1 MITALLLYIGKAA
14 ILIAVFYLL
23 YRLLMERE
31 TFHRF
36 NRAILLLSVLIAF
49 ILPLCEINL
58 HKTVVAASMP
68 VTDGAVVADSQ
79 SATERGGIYN
89 PFLWLFLIYL
99 AGIVLKLLHTAISI
113 YRLNRLISQ
122 CEQHPQADGTTIAV
136 CAQNIAPFSWWNTI
150 VFSRRDYQLQDS
162 ALLVHERAHINSYHS
177 FDLLLME
184 LAIALQWFNP
194 AIWLIGRE
202 LRAVHEYEADASVL
216 SGGVDAHHYLNLL
229 MDRANAKL
237 ECKLANA
244 ISQQT
249 LKNRFQM
256 MARHRSKPSRLL
268 KVLYLLPVV
277 AITLALNAQ
286 TIIHYQAPEPAP
298 SHPVADTIQAPAPQK
313 VAPDP
318 VVKPHKQQSIQ
329 KSKPQLETA
338 LLTISGMVVDE
349 EGNPL
354 LGTAVKEHDG
364 ATGTITDF
372 DGKFSLKVPKGAVVD
387 FLNIGV
393 ATVSIQVKRDMA
405 DQKIVLKPDGS
416 N

>member
-1 MITALLLYIGKAA
+1 MITAFLLYIGKVA
-14 ILIAVFYLL
+14 ILLAVFYLF

-49 ILPLCEINL
+49 ILPLCEITL
-58 HKTVVAASMP
+58 HKTVLAASTPASGANVAA
-68 VTDGAVVADSQ
+68 GAVLDSP
-79 SATERGGIYN
+79 SATYGN
-89 PFLWLFLIYL
+89 PLLWLFVIYL
-99 AGIVLKLLHTAISI
+99 AGVVLKLLHTAISI
-113 YRLNRLISQ
+113 YRLNKLINQ

-194 AIWLIGRE
+194 AIWLTGRE

-286 TIIHYQAPEPAP
+286 TIIHYQAPELDS
-298 SHPVADTIQAPAPQK
+298 SHLVTDTIQAQAPQEVAPAP
-313 VAPDP
+313 
-318 VVKPHKQQSIQ
+318 VVEPHKQQSTQ
-329 KSKPQLETA
+329 KTEPQPETA
-338 LLTISGMVVDE
+338 LLTISGTVVDE

-393 ATVSIQVKRDMA
+393 ATVSIQVKSDMT
-405 DQKIVLKPDGS
+405 DQKIILKKDGS

>member
-1 MITALLLYIGKAA
+1 
-14 ILIAVFYLL
+14 
-23 YRLLMERE
+23 
-31 TFHRF
+31 
-36 NRAILLLSVLIAF
+36 
-49 ILPLCEINL
+49 
-58 HKTVVAASMP
+58 
-68 VTDGAVVADSQ
+68 
-79 SATERGGIYN
+79 
-89 PFLWLFLIYL
+89 
-99 AGIVLKLLHTAISI
+99 
-113 YRLNRLISQ
+113 
-122 CEQHPQADGTTIAV
+122 
-136 CAQNIAPFSWWNTI
+136 
-150 VFSRRDYQLQDS
+150 
-162 ALLVHERAHINSYHS
+162 
-177 FDLLLME
+177 ME

-194 AIWLIGRE
+194 AIWLIGSE

-286 TIIHYQAPEPAP
+286 TIIHYQAPELDS
-298 SHPVADTIQAPAPQK
+298 SHLVTDTIQAQAPQEVAPAP
-313 VAPDP
+313 
-318 VVKPHKQQSIQ
+318 VVEPHKQQSTQ
-329 KSKPQLETA
+329 KTEPQPETA

-372 DGKFSLKVPKGAVVD
+372 DGKFSLKVPKGTVVD

-393 ATVSIQVKRDMA
+393 ATVSIQVKSDMT
-405 DQKIVLKPDGS
+405 DQKIIMKQE
-416 N
+416 

>member
-298 SHPVADTIQAPAPQK
+298 SHPVADTIQPPAPQK

-329 KSKPQLETA
+329 KSKPQPETA

>member
-1 MITALLLYIGKAA
+1 MITAFLLYIGKAA
-14 ILIAVFYLL
+14 ILIAVFYLF

-99 AGIVLKLLHTAISI
+99 AGIVFKLLHTAISI

-194 AIWLIGRE
+194 AIWLIGSE

-249 LKNRFQM
+249 LKKRFQM

-286 TIIHYQAPEPAP
+286 TMIHYQAPELALI
-298 SHPVADTIQAPAPQK
+298 HPVTDTVQTPVPQK
-313 VAPDP
+313 VVPAP
-318 VVKPHKQQSIQ
+318 VVQSHKQPSTQNTE
-329 KSKPQLETA
+329 PQLETA
-338 LLTISGMVVDE
+338 LLTISGTVVDE

-354 LGTAVKEHDG
+354 PGTAVKVYDG
-364 ATGTITDF
+364 TTGTITDF
-372 DGKFSLKVPKGAVVD
+372 DGKFSLKVPKGTVVD

-393 ATVSIQVKRDMA
+393 ATVSIQVKSDMT
-405 DQKIVLKPDGS
+405 DQKIILKKDGS

>member
-1 MITALLLYIGKAA
+1 MITAFLLYIGKVAM
-14 ILIAVFYLL
+14 LLAVFYLF

-49 ILPLCEINL
+49 ILPLCEITL
-58 HKTVVAASMP
+58 HKTVVAAS
-68 VTDGAVVADSQ
+68 TSASRSNVVSGVASDSPL
-79 SATERGGIYN
+79 ATYDN
-89 PFLWLFLIYL
+89 PLLWLFVIYL
-99 AGIVLKLLHTAISI
+99 AGVVLKLLHTAISI
-113 YRLNRLISQ
+113 YRLNKLINQ
-122 CEQHPQADGTTIAV
+122 CEQHPQADGTIIAV

-194 AIWLIGRE
+194 AIWLTGRE

-298 SHPVADTIQAPAPQK
+298 IHPVADTILTQVPQEVSPAP
-313 VAPDP
+313 
-318 VVKPHKQQSIQ
+318 VVEPHKQQSTQ
-329 KSKPQLETA
+329 KTEPQPETA
-338 LLTISGMVVDE
+338 MLTISGTVVDE

-393 ATVSIQVKRDMA
+393 ATVSIQVKSDMA
-405 DQKIVLKPDGS
+405 DQKIIMKQE
-416 N
+416 

>member
-1 MITALLLYIGKAA
+1 MITAFLLYIGKVA
-14 ILIAVFYLL
+14 ILLAVFYLF

-49 ILPLCEINL
+49 ILPLCEITL
-58 HKTVVAASMP
+58 HKTVVAAS
-68 VTDGAVVADSQ
+68 TSASGANVASGVASDSPL
-79 SATERGGIYN
+79 ATYGN
-89 PFLWLFLIYL
+89 PLLWLFVIYL
-99 AGIVLKLLHTAISI
+99 VGVVLKLLHTAISI
-113 YRLNRLISQ
+113 YRLNKLINQ

-194 AIWLIGRE
+194 AIWLTGRE

-286 TIIHYQAPEPAP
+286 TIIHYQAPELDS
-298 SHPVADTIQAPAPQK
+298 SHPVVDTIQAPVPQK
-313 VAPDP
+313 VAPAP
-318 VVKPHKQQSIQ
+318 VVEPHKQQSIQ

-372 DGKFSLKVPKGAVVD
+372 DGKFSLEVPKGTVVD

-393 ATVSIQVKRDMA
+393 ATVSIQVKSDMT
-405 DQKIVLKPDGS
+405 DQKIIMKQE
-416 N
+416 

>member
-1 MITALLLYIGKAA
+1 MITAFLLYIGKVA
-14 ILIAVFYLL
+14 ILLAVFYLF

-49 ILPLCEINL
+49 ILPLCEITL
-58 HKTVVAASMP
+58 HKTVVAAS
-68 VTDGAVVADSQ
+68 TSASGSNVAFGVASDSPL
-79 SATERGGIYN
+79 ATYGN
-89 PFLWLFLIYL
+89 PLLWLFVIYL
-99 AGIVLKLLHTAISI
+99 AGVVLKLLHTAISI
-113 YRLNRLISQ
+113 YRLNKLISQ

-194 AIWLIGRE
+194 AIWLIGSE

-286 TIIHYQAPEPAP
+286 TMIHYQAPELDS
-298 SHPVADTIQAPAPQK
+298 SHPIADTIQAQAPQEVAPAP
-313 VAPDP
+313 
-318 VVKPHKQQSIQ
+318 VVEPHKQQSTQ
-329 KSKPQLETA
+329 KTEPQPETA
-338 LLTISGMVVDE
+338 LLTITGTVVDE

-372 DGKFSLKVPKGAVVD
+372 DGKFSLKVPKGTVVD

-393 ATVSIQVKRDMA
+393 ATVSIQVKSDMT
-405 DQKIVLKPDGS
+405 DQKIILKKDGS

>member
-1 MITALLLYIGKAA
+1 MITAFLLYIGKVA
-14 ILIAVFYLL
+14 ILLAVFYLF

-49 ILPLCEINL
+49 ILPLCEITL
-58 HKTVVAASMP
+58 HKTVVAASTP
-68 VTDGAVVADSQ
+68 AFGSNVAVGAVLDSP
-79 SATERGGIYN
+79 SATYGN
-89 PFLWLFLIYL
+89 LLLWLFVIYL
-99 AGIVLKLLHTAISI
+99 AGVVLKLLHTAISI
-113 YRLNRLISQ
+113 YRLNKLINQ

-194 AIWLIGRE
+194 AIWLIGSE

-216 SGGVDAHHYLNLL
+216 SGGIDAHHYLNLL

-286 TIIHYQAPEPAP
+286 TMIHYQAPELDS
-298 SHPVADTIQAPAPQK
+298 SHPIADTIQAQAPQE

-329 KSKPQLETA
+329 KSKSQPETA

-372 DGKFSLKVPKGAVVD
+372 DGKFSLEVPKGTVVD

-393 ATVSIQVKRDMA
+393 ATVSIQVKSDMT
-405 DQKIVLKPDGS
+405 DQKIIMKQE
-416 N
+416 

>member
-1 MITALLLYIGKAA
+1 MITAFLLYIGKVA
-14 ILIAVFYLL
+14 ILLAVFYLF

-49 ILPLCEINL
+49 ILPLCEITL
-58 HKTVVAASMP
+58 HKTVVAAS
-68 VTDGAVVADSQ
+68 TSASGANVASGVASDSPL
-79 SATERGGIYN
+79 ATYSN
-89 PFLWLFLIYL
+89 PLPWLFVIYL
-99 AGIVLKLLHTAISI
+99 VGVVLKLLHTAISI
-113 YRLNRLISQ
+113 YRLNKLINQ
-122 CEQHPQADGTTIAV
+122 CELHPQADGTIIAV

-150 VFSRRDYQLQDS
+150 VFSHRDYQLQDS

-194 AIWLIGRE
+194 AIWLTGRE

-286 TIIHYQAPEPAP
+286 TMIHYQAPEFDSSHLVTDTILTQVPQEVAP
-298 SHPVADTIQAPAPQK
+298 SPA
-313 VAPDP
+313 VR
-318 VVKPHKQQSIQ
+318 PHKQSSIQ
-329 KSKPQLETA
+329 KSEPQPETA
-338 LLTISGMVVDE
+338 LLTISGTVVDE

-354 LGTAVKEHDG
+354 AGTAVMEHDG
-364 ATGTITDF
+364 KRGTITDM
-372 DGKFSLKVPKGAVVD
+372 DGYYELKIPKGTTVD
-387 FLNIGV
+387 FMNIGV
-393 ATVSIQVKRDMA
+393 ATVSIQVKSDMT
-405 DQKIVLKPDGS
+405 DQKIILKKDGS

>member
-1 MITALLLYIGKAA
+1 MITAFLLYIGKVA
-14 ILIAVFYLL
+14 ILLAVFYLF

-49 ILPLCEINL
+49 ILPLCEITL
-58 HKTVVAASMP
+58 HKTVVAASTP
-68 VTDGAVVADSQ
+68 ASGSNVAAGAVLDSP
-79 SATERGGIYN
+79 SATYGN
-89 PFLWLFLIYL
+89 PLLWLFVIYL
-99 AGIVLKLLHTAISI
+99 AGVVLKLLHTAISI
-113 YRLNRLISQ
+113 YRLNKLINQ

-194 AIWLIGRE
+194 AIWLTGRE

-268 KVLYLLPVV
+268 KALYLLPVV

-298 SHPVADTIQAPAPQK
+298 VHPVVDTIQAQAPQEVAPAP
-313 VAPDP
+313 
-318 VVKPHKQQSIQ
+318 VVEPHKQQSTQ
-329 KSKPQLETA
+329 KTEPQPETA
-338 LLTISGMVVDE
+338 LLTISGTVVDE

-354 LGTAVKEHDG
+354 PGTAVKEHDG

-372 DGKFSLKVPKGAVVD
+372 DGKFSLKVPKGSVVD

-393 ATVSIQVKRDMA
+393 ATVSIQVKSNMT
-405 DQKIVLKPDGS
+405 DQKIILKKDGS

>member
-1 MITALLLYIGKAA
+1 MITAFLLYIGKVA
-14 ILIAVFYLL
+14 ILLAVFYLF

-49 ILPLCEINL
+49 ILPLCEITL
-58 HKTVVAASMP
+58 HKTVLAASTP
-68 VTDGAVVADSQ
+68 ASGANVASGVASDSPL
-79 SATERGGIYN
+79 ATYGN
-89 PFLWLFLIYL
+89 PLLWLFVIYL
-99 AGIVLKLLHTAISI
+99 AGVVLKLLHTAISI
-113 YRLNRLISQ
+113 YRLNKLISQ

-194 AIWLIGRE
+194 AIWLTGRE

-286 TIIHYQAPEPAP
+286 TMIHYQAPEPAP
-298 SHPVADTIQAPAPQK
+298 IHPVADTILTQVPQEVAPAP
-313 VAPDP
+313 
-318 VVKPHKQQSIQ
+318 VVEPHKQQSTQ
-329 KSKPQLETA
+329 KTEPQPETA

-393 ATVSIQVKRDMA
+393 ATVSIQVKSDMT

>member
-1 MITALLLYIGKAA
+1 MITAFLLYIGKVA
-14 ILIAVFYLL
+14 ILLAVFYLF

-49 ILPLCEINL
+49 ILPLCEITL
-58 HKTVVAASMP
+58 HKTVVAASMSASGS
-68 VTDGAVVADSQ
+68 VAAADVVADSS
-79 SATERGGIYN
+79 SATDDN
-89 PFLWLFLIYL
+89 PLLWLFLVYL
-99 AGIVLKLLHTAISI
+99 AGVVLKLLHTAISI

-194 AIWLIGRE
+194 AIWLTGRE

-298 SHPVADTIQAPAPQK
+298 IHPVVDTIQAPAPQK

-318 VVKPHKQQSIQ
+318 VVEPHKQQSTQ
-329 KSKPQLETA
+329 KTEPQPGTA
-338 LLTISGMVVDE
+338 LLTISGTVVDE

-364 ATGTITDF
+364 ETGTITDF

-393 ATVSIQVKRDMA
+393 ATVSIQVKSDMT
-405 DQKIVLKPDGS
+405 DQKIILKKDGS

>member
-1 MITALLLYIGKAA
+1 MITAFLLYIGKVA
-14 ILIAVFYLL
+14 ILLAVFYLF

-49 ILPLCEINL
+49 ILPLCEITL
-58 HKTVVAASMP
+58 HKTVVAASTSASGTN
-68 VTDGAVVADSQ
+68 VTAGAVLDSP
-79 SATERGGIYN
+79 SATYGN
-89 PFLWLFLIYL
+89 PLLWLFVIYL
-99 AGIVLKLLHTAISI
+99 AGVVLKLLHTAISI
-113 YRLNRLISQ
+113 YRLNKLISQ

-194 AIWLIGRE
+194 AIWLTGRE

-286 TIIHYQAPEPAP
+286 TIIHYQAPELDS
-298 SHPVADTIQAPAPQK
+298 SHLVTDTIQAQAPQEVAPAP
-313 VAPDP
+313 
-318 VVKPHKQQSIQ
+318 VVEPHKQQSTQ
-329 KSKPQLETA
+329 KTEPQPETA
-338 LLTISGMVVDE
+338 LLTISGTVVDE

-372 DGKFSLKVPKGAVVD
+372 DGKFSLKVPKGTVVD

-393 ATVSIQVKRDMA
+393 ATVSIQVKSDMT
-405 DQKIVLKPDGS
+405 DQKIILKKDGS

>member
-1 MITALLLYIGKAA
+1 MITAFLLYIGKVA
-14 ILIAVFYLL
+14 ILLAVFYLF

-49 ILPLCEINL
+49 ILPLCEITL
-58 HKTVVAASMP
+58 HKTVVAASTP
-68 VTDGAVVADSQ
+68 AFGSNVAVGAVLDSP
-79 SATERGGIYN
+79 SATYGN
-89 PFLWLFLIYL
+89 LLLWLFVIYL
-99 AGIVLKLLHTAISI
+99 AGVVLKLLHTAISI
-113 YRLNRLISQ
+113 YRLNKLINQ

-194 AIWLIGRE
+194 AIWLIGSE

-216 SGGVDAHHYLNLL
+216 SGGIDAHHYLNLL

-286 TIIHYQAPEPAP
+286 TMIHYQAPEPAP
-298 SHPVADTIQAPAPQK
+298 VHPVVNAIQAPAPQEM
-313 VAPDP
+313 APAP
-318 VVKPHKQQSIQ
+318 VVKPHKQQSTQ
-329 KSKPQLETA
+329 KTEPQPETA
-338 LLTISGMVVDE
+338 LLTISGTVINE

-354 LGTAVKEHDG
+354 AGTAVMEHG
-364 ATGTITDF
+364 GKRGTITDM
-372 DGKFSLKVPKGAVVD
+372 DGYYELKIPKGTTVD
-387 FLNIGV
+387 FMNIGV
-393 ATVSIQVKRDMA
+393 ATVSIQVKSDMT

>member
-1 MITALLLYIGKAA
+1 MNK
-14 ILIAVFYLL
+14 LI
-23 YRLLMERE
+23 
-31 TFHRF
+31 
-36 NRAILLLSVLIAF
+36 N
-49 ILPLCEINL
+49 
-58 HKTVVAASMP
+58 
-68 VTDGAVVADSQ
+68 
-79 SATERGGIYN
+79 
-89 PFLWLFLIYL
+89 
-99 AGIVLKLLHTAISI
+99 
-113 YRLNRLISQ
+113 Q

-162 ALLVHERAHINSYHS
+162 ALLVHEQAHINSYHS

-184 LAIALQWFNP
+184 LAIAMQWFNP
-194 AIWLIGRE
+194 AIWLIGSE

-298 SHPVADTIQAPAPQK
+298 IHPVVDTIQAQAPQK
-313 VAPDP
+313 VSPAP
-318 VVKPHKQQSIQ
+318 VVEPHKQQSTQ
-329 KSKPQLETA
+329 KTEPQPETA
-338 LLTISGMVVDE
+338 LLTISGTVVDE

-372 DGKFSLKVPKGAVVD
+372 DGKFSLKVPKGTVVD

-393 ATVSIQVKRDMA
+393 ATVSIQVKSDMT
-405 DQKIVLKPDGS
+405 DQKIIMKQE
-416 N
+416 

>member
-1 MITALLLYIGKAA
+1 MITAFLLYIGKVA
-14 ILIAVFYLL
+14 ILLAVFYLF

-49 ILPLCEINL
+49 ILPLCEITL
-58 HKTVVAASMP
+58 HKTVVAAS
-68 VTDGAVVADSQ
+68 TSASRANVASGVASDSPL
-79 SATERGGIYN
+79 ATYGN
-89 PFLWLFLIYL
+89 PLLWLFVIYL
-99 AGIVLKLLHTAISI
+99 AGVVLKLLHTAISI
-113 YRLNRLISQ
+113 YRLNKLINQ

-249 LKNRFQM
+249 LKNRFKM

-286 TIIHYQAPEPAP
+286 MIIHYQVPEPAP
-298 SHPVADTIQAPAPQK
+298 IHLVADTIQTQASQE
-313 VAPDP
+313 VASVP
-318 VVKPHKQQSIQ
+318 VVKPHKQQSTQ
-329 KSKPQLETA
+329 KSEPQPETA
-338 LLTISGMVVDE
+338 LLTISGTVVDE

-364 ATGTITDF
+364 ASGTITDF
-372 DGKFSLKVPKGAVVD
+372 DGKFSLKVPKGTVVD

-393 ATVSIQVKRDMA
+393 ATVSIQVKSDMT
-405 DQKIVLKPDGS
+405 DQKIILKKDGS

>member
-1 MITALLLYIGKAA
+1 MITAFLLYIGKVA
-14 ILIAVFYLL
+14 ILLAVFYLF

-49 ILPLCEINL
+49 ILPLCEITL
-58 HKTVVAASMP
+58 HKTVVAASTSASGSN
-68 VTDGAVVADSQ
+68 VAAGAVLDSP
-79 SATERGGIYN
+79 SATYGN
-89 PFLWLFLIYL
+89 PLLWLFVIYL
-99 AGIVLKLLHTAISI
+99 AGVVLKLLHTAISI
-113 YRLNRLISQ
+113 YRLNKLISQ
-122 CEQHPQADGTTIAV
+122 CEQHLQADGTTIAV

-298 SHPVADTIQAPAPQK
+298 VHPVVDTIQAPAPQE
-313 VAPDP
+313 VAPAP
-318 VVKPHKQQSIQ
+318 VVKPHKQQSTQ
-329 KSKPQLETA
+329 KTEPQPETA
-338 LLTISGMVVDE
+338 LLTISGTVVDE

-354 LGTAVKEHDG
+354 LGTAVKEHNG

-372 DGKFSLKVPKGAVVD
+372 DGKFSLKVPKGTVVD

>member
-1 MITALLLYIGKAA
+1 MITAFLLYIGKVA
-14 ILIAVFYLL
+14 ILLAVFYLF

-49 ILPLCEINL
+49 ILPLCEITL
-58 HKTVVAASMP
+58 HKTVVAASTP
-68 VTDGAVVADSQ
+68 AFGSNVAVGAVLDSP
-79 SATERGGIYN
+79 SATYGN
-89 PFLWLFLIYL
+89 LLLWLFVIYL
-99 AGIVLKLLHTAISI
+99 AGVVLKLLHTAISI
-113 YRLNRLISQ
+113 YRLNRLINQ

-194 AIWLIGRE
+194 AIWLIGSE

-286 TIIHYQAPEPAP
+286 TIIHYQASELDS
-298 SHPVADTIQAPAPQK
+298 SHLVTDTIQAQAPQEVAPAP
-313 VAPDP
+313 
-318 VVKPHKQQSIQ
+318 VVEPHKQQSTQ
-329 KSKPQLETA
+329 KTEPQPETA
-338 LLTISGMVVDE
+338 LLTISGTVVDE

-372 DGKFSLKVPKGAVVD
+372 DGKFSLKVPKGTVVD

-393 ATVSIQVKRDMA
+393 ATVSIQVKSDMT

>member
-1 MITALLLYIGKAA
+1 MITAFLLYIGKVA
-14 ILIAVFYLL
+14 ILLAVFYLF

-49 ILPLCEINL
+49 ILPLCEITL
-58 HKTVVAASMP
+58 HKTVVAAS
-68 VTDGAVVADSQ
+68 TSASGANVASGVASDSPL
-79 SATERGGIYN
+79 ATYGN
-89 PFLWLFLIYL
+89 PLLWLFVIYL
-99 AGIVLKLLHTAISI
+99 VGVVLKLLHTAISI
-113 YRLNRLISQ
+113 YRLNKLINQ
-122 CEQHPQADGTTIAV
+122 CEQHSQADGTTIAV

-194 AIWLIGRE
+194 AIWLIGSE

-286 TIIHYQAPEPAP
+286 TMIHYQAPELDS
-298 SHPVADTIQAPAPQK
+298 SHPIADTIQAQAPQE

-329 KSKPQLETA
+329 KSKSQPETA

-364 ATGTITDF
+364 KRGTITDM
-372 DGKFSLKVPKGAVVD
+372 DGYYELKIPKGTTVD
-387 FLNIGV
+387 FMNIGV
-393 ATVSIQVKRDMA
+393 ATVSIQVKSDMT
-405 DQKIVLKPDGS
+405 DQKIILKKDGS